1 MALELTPP
9 FDELTAFH
17 EAGHAVMA
25 LICGRPV
32 HKVSVRPNATRLGQ
46 CEFKKGVQRPSDD
59 WVETEIL
66 IALAGAA
73 AEELHAGTP
82 DWHGAGRDLLAV
94 RKLAA
99 SRAGERGAER
109 LSKRLYQKALYLLGD
124 EAAWAAVARLAA
136 ELVRLG
142 EVSGR
147 AATHFY
153 AEAVR
158 E

>member
-1 MALELTPP
+1 MEVSAP
-9 FDELTAFH
+9 FDPLTAYH

-46 CEFKKGVQRPSDD
+46 CEFRKGVQRPSDD
-59 WVETEIL
+59 WIESEIL

-73 AEELHAGTP
+73 AEELHVGSP
-82 DWHGAGRDLLAV
+82 DWGGAGRDLLAV

-99 SRAGERGAER
+99 LRAGERGAER
-109 LSKRLYQKALYLLGD
+109 LSKRLYQKATYTLSG
-124 EAAWAAVARLAA
+124 EAEWAAVSRIAL
-136 ELVRLG
+136 ELLKTG
-142 EVSGR
+142 EISGR
-147 AATHFY
+147 AAAHFY
-153 AEAVR
+153 AEAMR

>member
-1 MALELTPP
+1 MEPAAP
-9 FDELTAFH
+9 FDLLTAYH

-59 WVETEIL
+59 WIETVIL

-82 DWHGAGRDLLAV
+82 DWRGAGRDLLAV

-99 SRAGERGAER
+99 LRAGERGAER
-109 LSKRLYQKALYLLGD
+109 LSKRLYQKATYTLSD
-124 EAAWAAVARLAA
+124 EQSWAAVERVAL
-136 ELVRLG
+136 ELMKAG
-142 EVSGR
+142 EISGR

-153 AEAVR
+153 AEATR